1 MKTFFHPDS
10 KAVRFLTVLC
20 NLVILNFLW
29 ILTSLPVVTVGA
41 SNSAM
46 FAVLFQYLD
55 QGSDAVVKP
64 YFKAFAANFKQST
77 QVWIPVLLVGV
88 LLLLDGWYLTGH
100 AGDVSCILWIPFGL
114 LLAALMAAGT
124 FIFGLIPRYQ
134 NTTQQL
140 LRKSVLIFLMNL
152 FPSVAIILVQAL
164 PLLFFLF
171 WPSMFLR
178 IGILW
183 LMLGVSG
190 FGYINAATMLRIFK
204 KYLPDEEK
212 TPEV

>member
-1 MKTFFHPDS
+1 MKTIFHPDS
-10 KAVRFLTVLC
+10 KVMRFLTILC
-20 NLVILNFLW
+20 NLVILNLLW

-64 YFKAFAANFKQST
+64 YFKAFSANWGQST
-77 QVWIPVLLVGV
+77 RVWIPMVLVGV
-88 LLLLDGWYLTGH
+88 LLFLDGWYLTGH
-100 AGDVSCILWIPFGL
+100 AGEVSRLMWIPFGL
-114 LLAALMAAGT
+114 LLAALLATGSY
-124 FIFGLIPRYQ
+124 IFGLIPRFR
-134 NTTQQL
+134 NTTRQL
-140 LRKSVLIFLMNL
+140 LRNSVLIFLMNP
-152 FPSVAIILVQAL
+152 FSSVAIILVQIL

-190 FGYINAATMLRIFK
+190 FAYINAATMLRIFK

-212 TPEV
+212 TPEA

>member
-77 QVWIPVLLVGV
+77 QVWIHVMLVGV
-88 LLLLDGWYLTGH
+88 LLL
-100 AGDVSCILWIPFGL
+100 
-114 LLAALMAAGT
+114 
-124 FIFGLIPRYQ
+124 
-134 NTTQQL
+134 
-140 LRKSVLIFLMNL
+140 
-152 FPSVAIILVQAL
+152 
-164 PLLFFLF
+164 
-171 WPSMFLR
+171 
-178 IGILW
+178 
-183 LMLGVSG
+183 
-190 FGYINAATMLRIFK
+190 
-204 KYLPDEEK
+204 
-212 TPEV
+212 